1 MSEQVP
7 ISCFYVSMYSYES
20 YLHCSAL
27 SFSLLR
33 PIQNPRKLEHD
44 KSRRL
49 ERPVGQDG
57 RKKTIAHIGCTCTK
71 HACTLALKELHVA
84 RFLFS
89 PNFWQTSF
97 FLPLRSSALKL
108 SRKKNRQLPK
118 FQTISAEKGNKKSNS
133 PSLPSPPRTRVYIRS
148 LMALKSRICP
158 FVMRVGFSSRC
169 LGCLNSKNPLSG
181 TGSSS

>member
-1 MSEQVP
+1 ML
-7 ISCFYVSMYSYES
+7 C
-20 YLHCSAL
+20 LL
-27 SFSLLR
+27 FSLLR

-49 ERPVGQDG
+49 ERPVGQNG
-57 RKKTIAHIGCTCTK
+57 RKKTIAHIRCTCTK
-71 HACTLALKELHVA
+71 HACTLALKELYLA

-97 FLPLRSSALKL
+97 FLSVPQRSS
-108 SRKKNRQLPK
+108 SPGKKIGSCLNFKPFPQKRE
-118 FQTISAEKGNKKSNS
+118 TKSQIPPPS
-133 PSLPSPPRTRVYIRS
+133 PRPPRTRVYIRS
-148 LMALKSRICP
+148 VMALKSRICP

-169 LGCLNSKNPLSG
+169 LDCLNSKNPLSG